1 MALAYHHVT
10 TAAILARLPALR
22 ALVIGDVCLDR
33 WCRYD
38 PGLAEP
44 SRETGI
50 PRIAVTAADV
60 TPGAA
65 GTVAANLA
73 ALGVGH
79 VSVIGAIGDDAFGW
93 ELERSLAARFI
104 STGLLIRSPLVSTF
118 TYTKLLN
125 ASTGVED
132 LPRLDFI
139 NAAPLALRLE
149 SQIIDSLRDNIRDF
163 DVILVSDQAETSA
176 GGVITAKVREAL
188 ADLGGLGTVGLSKVT
203 GDLSKV
209 IWVDSRARCELF
221 RNVILKVNHDEAKA
235 ACQRIG
241 GDYRAL
247 CGHTRSKLL
256 VITHGAEGALIIRPE
271 GALIVDDG
279 ETSVRTRPIENPVD
293 ICGAGDSFS
302 AGAAMALAVTGS
314 PLEAAQFG
322 NLVASLT
329 IMKKGTGTTTPAEL
343 LAAGPHVSCVRG
355 MSVTDS
361 GLTPGS

>member
-1 MALAYHHVT
+1 VT
-10 TAAILARLPALR
+10 TAAILARFPALR
-22 ALVIGDVCLDR
+22 ALVVGDVCLDR
-33 WCRYD
+33 WCRYH

-50 PRIAVTAADV
+50 PRIAVTATDV

-73 ALGVGH
+73 ALGVGQ
-79 VSVIGAIGDDAFGW
+79 VSVLGAIGDDAFGW
-93 ELERSLAARFI
+93 ELERSLAARSI
-104 STGLLIRSPLVSTF
+104 STSLLIRSPLVSTF

-139 NAAPLALRLE
+139 NAAPLAPRLE
-149 SQIIDSLRDNIRDF
+149 SQIVDSLRDNIRDF

-176 GGVITAKVREAL
+176 GGVITARVRRAL
-188 ADLGGLGTVGLSKVT
+188 ADLGGLGTATVSIGHLGTATASDDHLGTATVRERQPTDDAT
-203 GDLSKV
+203 GDRSKV

-221 RNVILKVNHDEAKA
+221 RNVILKVNRDEADA

-247 CGHTRSKLL
+247 LDHTRSKLL
-256 VITHGAEGALIIRPE
+256 VITHGAD
-271 GALIVDDG
+271 GALIVDHSD
-279 ETSVRTRPIENPVD
+279 TWVRTQPIENPVD

-329 IMKKGTGTTTPAEL
+329 IMQKGTGTATPAEL
-343 LAAGPHVSCVRG
+343 LAAG
-355 MSVTDS
+355 
-361 GLTPGS
+361 LTEARP